1 MSKPSVLIVGAGAL
15 GVATGYHLNLAGAAV
30 TYLVRPARLKA
41 LQAAQVLYCYDDA
54 QLKHFSD
61 YHAVDCVAEAAKQ
74 NYDFVLVTLDGASC
88 QSAEGTQLLR
98 ELAEVIRETA
108 AVAVIAGIGV
118 REHCRQTMQLPDDRV
133 VEGTM
138 RMFSYQVD
146 RVAMPLHPPTDPK
159 QLAQA
164 SMAYRHPS
172 GKAGFMVVGKPTK
185 AARGFADLYN
195 QCGVSSCNR
204 MNARLYAAF
213 VSSFFPVA
221 AVFDLAGW
229 PDAKTMADNKELMSL
244 CSKAMQ
250 EIMRLPEHGWQ
261 GKLASL
267 LIRQTTLAKNI
278 VKTERDCLPLDN
290 TGFNRFHHGG
300 KVREQDIQVMRQC
313 AESGKTQHKSMPALD
328 EIIRRYELHCE
339 H

>member
-74 NYDFVLVTLDGASC
+74 NYDFVLVTLD
-88 QSAEGTQLLR
+88 
-98 ELAEVIRETA
+98 
-108 AVAVIAGIGV
+108 
-118 REHCRQTMQLPDDRV
+118 
-133 VEGTM
+133 
-138 RMFSYQVD
+138 
-146 RVAMPLHPPTDPK
+146 
-159 QLAQA
+159 
-164 SMAYRHPS
+164 
-172 GKAGFMVVGKPTK
+172 
-185 AARGFADLYN
+185 
-195 QCGVSSCNR
+195 
-204 MNARLYAAF
+204 
-213 VSSFFPVA
+213 
-221 AVFDLAGW
+221 LAGW
-229 PDAKTMADNKELMSL
+229 PDAKTMADNQELMSL

-290 TGFNRFHHGG
+290 TGFNKFHHGG